1 MGRESGYK
9 GRGSRYMG
17 GGGNKG
23 GSGYKGRGEFSPLPI
38 QLLSLLHLIL

>member
-1 MGRESGYK
+1 
-9 GRGSRYMG
+9 MG
-17 GGGNKG
+17 GGWVGIRGG